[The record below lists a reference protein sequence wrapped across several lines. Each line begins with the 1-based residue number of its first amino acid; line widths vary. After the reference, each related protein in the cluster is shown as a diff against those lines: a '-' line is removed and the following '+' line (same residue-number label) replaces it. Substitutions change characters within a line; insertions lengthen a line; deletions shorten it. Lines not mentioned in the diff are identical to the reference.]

1 MTETTDTL
9 LSAFVDAWIAGERP
23 RLEDYLQRARPA
35 ERPALADAIDDF
47 VTLAPAP
54 RYNDKTLQAI
64 RAEAT
69 ATTSGV
75 ATATLPALLTRLRTG
90 AGLTMGALAERLSPA
105 LGIRGREAKLERYV
119 ERLEG
124 GELDG
129 RRLSQRLLDAL
140 ARVLSID
147 ADTLDGASRL
157 GDIAPAGI
165 RLRGGDPDTAGDV
178 RDRLAL
184 LAELMS
190 VPPAEEWDE
199 VDELFLG
206 GR

>member
-1 MTETTDTL
+1 MTKPTDRL
-9 LSAFVDAWIAGERP
+9 LSAFIDAWIAGERP

-35 ERPALADAIDDF
+35 ERSALADAIDDF
-47 VTLAPAP
+47 VTLAPTP
-54 RYNDKTLQAI
+54 RYDAATLRAI

-69 ATTSGV
+69 GTTVEV
-75 ATATLPALLTRLRTG
+75 ASATLPALLTQLRAS
-90 AGLTMGALAERLSPA
+90 AGLTARELAGRMSPT
-105 LGIRGREAKLERYV
+105 LGVAGREAKLERYL
-119 ERLEG
+119 ERLER

-140 ARVLSID
+140 ARLLSID

-157 GDIAPAGI
+157 GAVAPAGI
-165 RLRGGDPDTAGDV
+165 RLRGGDPHTAGEV
-178 RDRLAL
+178 RDKLEL
-184 LAELMS
+184 LAELMAT
-190 VPPAEEWDE
+190 PDAQQWDE

>member
-1 MTETTDTL
+1 M

-75 ATATLPALLTRLRTG
+75 ATATLPALLTTVAHLRRADHAR
-90 AGLTMGALAERLSPA
+90 AGGPVEPSARDP
-105 LGIRGREAKLERYV
+105 GREAKLERYL

-140 ARVLSID
+140 ARCSPS
-147 ADTLDGASRL
+147 TPTRST
-157 GDIAPAGI
+157 APAGSATSP
-165 RLRGGDPDTAGDV
+165 RPASACAAATRHRRRRA
-178 RDRLAL
+178 RQARL